1 MASPYNRLQTAGLIM
16 PFNWNDY
23 YTFAQDLDNLRNTAN
38 NGRLTCSQEAIDRCI
53 VSRAYYA
60 AFHHSK
66 KFAEREMGEKF
77 SNDKIHEEV
86 RRWFIS
92 NNQKGIFY
100 DLREF
105 SKWRN
110 QCDYDDDVANLP
122 KLIRDSR
129 KMAGKIIHAF

>member
-1 MASPYNRLQTAGLIM
+1 MS
-16 PFNWNDY
+16 FNWNEY
-23 YTFAQDLDNLRNTAN
+23 LTFAQDLDNLRNNTN
-38 NGRLTCSQEAIDRCI
+38 NLGITCSQEAIDRCI

-66 KFAEREMGEKF
+66 KYAENRMGKKFPDDNIHEDVRMWFF
-77 SNDKIHEEV
+77 SNDKKWV
-86 RRWFIS
+86 F
-92 NNQKGIFY
+92 F

-110 QCDYDDDVANLP
+110 QCDYDDNVENFP

-129 KMAGKIIHAF
+129 KTAGKILYAF